1 MRPPGSA
8 STGRTSCPSAR
19 ISPYLDRQRRV
30 TPPYLCP
37 PKASSSQC
45 GGWTLHCASFP
56 ADRLPADWRS
66 RATWRAYVDAAAITQ
81 PAHRALARDGLRP
94 LGMGGRHKQ
103 LGDFFTDR
111 KVPPALRKGWPI
123 VVDAASGRIVW
134 VCGLAVA
141 HEARITGGTRNTCA
155 ALIGAATLAWTHQR
169 PAHLFQKRNPS
180 IAPMA
185 KP

>member
-1 MRPPGSA
+1 MRRLDAALRLVPGRS
-8 STGRTSCPSAR
+8 PAR
-19 ISPYLDRQRRV
+19 
-30 TPPYLCP
+30 
-37 PKASSSQC
+37 
-45 GGWTLHCASFP
+45 
-56 ADRLPADWRS
+56 RLAQS
-66 RATWRAYVDAAAITQ
+66 RHPWRAYVDAAAITQ
-81 PAHRALARDGLRP
+81 PVLRALARDGLRP

-180 IAPMA
+180 IRADGEA
-185 KP
+185 LTHWLIYKGYTVR